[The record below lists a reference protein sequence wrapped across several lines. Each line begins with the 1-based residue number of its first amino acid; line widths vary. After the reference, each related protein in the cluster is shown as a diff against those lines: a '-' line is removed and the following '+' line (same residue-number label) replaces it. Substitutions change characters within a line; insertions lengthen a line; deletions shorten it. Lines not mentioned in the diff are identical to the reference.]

1 MARGRPSKKQHI
13 IDTAGLLFS
22 ELGYQ
27 ATSIDVVVQTAG
39 VSKPTV
45 YNNFPSKLVLLHE
58 WLIQQSKSIL
68 SMSLFDIAKL
78 TSMQKI
84 PQFSEK
90 LGEQAVKTLVDGY
103 TTLVEETAYIPAY
116 RICIGESQKLNRD
129 VLAVFNRLD
138 FELDQKAT
146 EVCLALIND
155 PVLARTITVLCQQ
168 YVYNRVLNRHSVMSL
183 DEILS
188 LVGQLRLE

>member
-78 TSMQKI
+78 TSMQKV

-90 LGEQAVKTLVDGY
+90 SGGQAVKILIDGY
-103 TTLVEETAYIPAY
+103 TALVEETAYIPAY

-129 VLAVFNRLD
+129 VVAVFNRLD
-138 FELDQKAT
+138 FELDQKAI
-146 EVCLALIND
+146 EICLALIND

-168 YVYNRVLNRHSVMSL
+168 YVYNRVLNRHTVMSL

-188 LVGQLRLE
+188 LVGQLTLE